1 MSCHLI
7 AYSVSELWAFR
18 EQATDQWG
26 PGEGQELHEE
36 GHDWESKKWQ
46 RCRPRRDGS
55 QIDRT
60 SESRKEPSSRQW
72 CCSSSLSRHG
82 RAAGSISIGLKH
94 VLLKPIA
101 LKFSMRLKNEAFR
114 LGILRH
120 RQELGRTLNL
130 NCLWR
135 PSRLVDVVSCVEL
148 DYLLRETSPL
158 SLLCWRHYHAPAAA
172 LLWTITPPPPP
183 ILSHFFPN
191 FKCLW
196 RPPRPVRSSSSSGYI
211 LPRSPPS
218 CVLGWVF
225 YFLSFLE
232 KHTNVH

>member
-148 DYLLRETSPL
+148 DYMLEKLRC
-158 SLLCWRHYHAPAAA
+158 SLCYAGDII
-172 LLWTITPPPPP
+172 TITPHQQPCYYAAAAAES
-183 ILSHFFPN
+183 ILS
-191 FKCLW
+191 KLQ
-196 RPPRPVRSSSSSGYI
+196 
-211 LPRSPPS
+211 
-218 CVLGWVF
+218 
-225 YFLSFLE
+225 
-232 KHTNVH
+232 VHMGTP